1 MTSSVVLASNA
12 ADSAAIDAIVQHHAE
27 LVGTVVAHSTALL
40 DASSAGSID
49 GASQARRELVLF
61 CRGELLP
68 HAIAEEDTLYAL
80 ARSLPETR
88 LLVDA
93 MIAEHRTLA
102 DLIDDL
108 AGATTPLGASAAAH
122 ALRVLF
128 ELHADKENEFILP
141 ALAQSSAVSLSEG
154 LDQMHRTF
162 SELQAAA
169 QGGGGCGGGCGCG
182 GGGCGC
188 GGHGH
193 GGDEAHDEPAQAE
206 AGGCACGGHDEPG
219 RPVLDARQ
227 VEALTGARNYAGGW
241 IDRSG
246 GVLNPVDYARGLADA
261 AEAAGARI
269 FERSRVTGIRRDAGS
284 YRLTT
289 AKGEVRAGKVFVA
302 TNAYGGP
309 LFPQLA
315 RSYFPLRVFQIATRP
330 LAVAARQRLLPGN
343 QCVSDTRRN
352 LFTFRFD
359 ADNRLISGGMH
370 VFGPG
375 AAARVPGAIHRR
387 LAQKLDLPD
396 IPPIEYAWSG
406 MAAVAPDFL
415 SHLADLGPGMI
426 AGFACNG
433 RGIAMTTAMGAVV
446 ADWAAGA
453 DPDTLPIPCAK
464 PRAIPLHGLLRHA
477 PNVLLPWSMLRDRLD
492 ETSAG

>member
-40 DASSAGSID
+40 DASSAGSIE

-108 AGATTPLGASAAAH
+108 ASATTPLGASAAAH

-141 ALAQSSAVSLSEG
+141 ALAQSSEVSLSDG

-162 SELQAAA
+162 AELQAAA
-169 QGGGGCGGGCGCG
+169 QGGGCGCGGGGCGCG

-193 GGDEAHDEPAQAE
+193 GGDEVVDEPVHGE

-227 VEALTGARNYAGGW
+227 VPHN
-241 IDRSG
+241 
-246 GVLNPVDYARGLADA
+246 
-261 AEAAGARI
+261 
-269 FERSRVTGIRRDAGS
+269 IRH
-284 YRLTT
+284 
-289 AKGEVRAGKVFVA
+289 A
-302 TNAYGGP
+302 T
-309 LFPQLA
+309 
-315 RSYFPLRVFQIATRP
+315 
-330 LAVAARQRLLPGN
+330 
-343 QCVSDTRRN
+343 
-352 LFTFRFD
+352 
-359 ADNRLISGGMH
+359 
-370 VFGPG
+370 VFGALDAVRPGGGLELIAPHDPLPLLAQIEARDPG
-375 AAARVPGAIHRR
+375 AFEITYLERGPEAWR
-387 LAQKLDLPD
+387 LALDRR
-396 IPPIEYAWSG
+396 
-406 MAAVAPDFL
+406 V
-415 SHLADLGPGMI
+415 
-426 AGFACNG
+426 
-433 RGIAMTTAMGAVV
+433 
-446 ADWAAGA
+446 
-453 DPDTLPIPCAK
+453 
-464 PRAIPLHGLLRHA
+464 
-477 PNVLLPWSMLRDRLD
+477 
-492 ETSAG
+492 SA